1 MNETHIVSMDTEAPE
16 HEVILF
22 KTEDNK
28 IILEVIRGAESVWLN
43 QKQLAEL
50 YQVGVNTIS
59 YHIAQIYADEE
70 LSAEATVRNYRIV
83 QTEANRRVTR
93 NVDFYDLEMIL
104 AIGYRVRSS
113 RGVQFRQWA
122 TERLSEYVVKGFVLD
137 DERLKGNNALVD
149 YFDELLDRIRD
160 IRASEKRAYLR
171 VREIFA
177 LATDYNPQSDMAK
190 TFFATMQ
197 NKMHYAATGQ
207 TAAELI
213 ATRANADEANMG
225 LTNWKGSVVRKRDVV
240 TAKNYLDAQE
250 IDILN
255 RIVNIFLE
263 QAELK
268 VLRKQQLFTAD
279 WALYLNKFLHDNEL
293 PILDGAGSISHAQ
306 ARALAEESYDSF
318 EQRRRAEKEH
328 EAEAKYL
335 EDLNQTSK
343 LVAAR
348 RKKK

>member
-1 MNETHIVSMDTEAPE
+1 
-16 HEVILF
+16 
-22 KTEDNK
+22 
-28 IILEVIRGAESVWLN
+28 
-43 QKQLAEL
+43 
-50 YQVGVNTIS
+50 
-59 YHIAQIYADEE
+59 
-70 LSAEATVRNYRIV
+70 
-83 QTEANRRVTR
+83 
-93 NVDFYDLEMIL
+93 MIL

-122 TERLSEYVVKGFVLD
+122 TERLHEYLVKGFTLD

-149 YFDELLDRIRD
+149 YFDELLVRIWD

-171 VREIFA
+171 VREVFA
-177 LATDYNPQSDMAK
+177 LATDYNPQSDVAK
-190 TFFATMQ
+190 TFFATMP
-197 NKMHYAATGQ
+197 NKMHYAAIGK

-213 ATRANADEANMG
+213 ATRADADLANMG
-225 LTNWKGSVVRKRDVV
+225 LTNWKGSVVRKADVT

-268 VLRKQQLFTAD
+268 VLRKQQLLTAD
-279 WALYLNKFLHDNEL
+279 WTLYLNKFLHDNEL

-306 ARALAEESYDSF
+306 AKALAEESYDNF
-318 EQRRRAEKEH
+318 EQRRRAEN
-328 EAEAKYL
+328 EADASASYL